1 MRKLRLSGALE
12 FGNNL
17 VRQCFAEFY
26 TPLVERV
33 DVPDRALHEDFVLVQ
48 RDNFTQR
55 FRRQAFR
62 EDSVGR
68 TVTFTYAKWDLE
80 GRAAFCRDLPGR
92 FSEGQRLR
100 LRDHVG
106 NQEVV
111 VRLEWVQSLVEPD
124 EVTGDQFG
132 SLVDK
137 LVESVLAVGPRVS
150 PDNRTS
156 LIVHLP
162 AFQVDMLP
170 VALQVALERGC
181 AEVLIYRVEACKH
194 LAELL
199 GTNSDHQ

>member
-1 MRKLRLSGALE
+1 LFERAVALNERVGRTVVRKLRLTSAPE

-17 VRQCFAEFY
+17 VRQRLAEFY

-33 DVPDRALHEDFVLVQ
+33 DVPDRTLHEDLVLVQ
-48 RDNFTQR
+48 SDNFTQR

-68 TVTFTYAKWDLE
+68 TVTFSYAEWDLE
-80 GRAAFCRDLPGR
+80 GRATFCRDLLGR

-106 NQEVV
+106 NQEGV

-137 LVESVLAVGPRVS
+137 LVESVLAVGPRLS

-170 VALQVALERGC
+170 VALHV
-181 AEVLIYRVEACKH
+181 
-194 LAELL
+194 ELL
-199 GTNSDHQ
+199 